1 MKKQILL
8 SIALGASVLC
18 ANAES
23 IDGHEYVDLDL
34 PSGLLWATCNVGA
47 NTSTEVGSL
56 FAWGETSAK
65 TEFTWENYKYGNAA
79 DSITKYCITTKNGK
93 NGFTDGRTTLE
104 DADDAA
110 FVNWGSNWQ
119 TPTADDWCELKKIA
133 VGRLYVKIK
142 LQNT

>member
-1 MKKQILL
+1 MKRLFFL
-8 SIALGASVLC
+8 SAALVATLC
-18 ANAES
+18 ASAES
-23 IDGHEYVDLDL
+23 VDGFDYVDLGL

-65 TEFTWENYKYGNAA
+65 TEFTWANYKYGNTA

-104 DADDAA
+104 DEDDAA